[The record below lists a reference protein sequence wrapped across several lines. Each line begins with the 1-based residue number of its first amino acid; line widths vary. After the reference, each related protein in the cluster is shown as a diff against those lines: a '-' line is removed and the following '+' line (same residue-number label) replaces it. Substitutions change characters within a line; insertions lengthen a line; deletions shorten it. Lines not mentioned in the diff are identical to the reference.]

1 MATGKDEGMA
11 DRNDRNGARAERRS
25 RRLTA
30 SPRLT
35 PDYSR
40 LKAFEALPE
49 ELAAAGASDVR
60 DLVSKMNRVLISR
73 GQLPISHGDYPTTR
87 KRLVKLLERWKRSAA

>member
-1 MATGKDEGMA
+1 MAAGKEDGNH
-11 DRNDRNGARAERRS
+11 DFDERRGERML

-40 LKAFEALPE
+40 LRAFDATPE
-49 ELAAAGASDVR
+49 ELALAGVTNVKE
-60 DLVSKMNRVLISR
+60 LVAKVNRMLISR
-73 GQLPISHGDYPTTR
+73 GQLPISHGDYPNTR
-87 KRLVKLLERWKRSAA
+87 KRLLKLLERWKRSAQ